1 MAGTM
6 RKTGTNKYRLE
17 YMCEGERYS
26 QNITAL
32 SPTEASKKLAQFVTE
47 IEKGNFRKSS
57 TFTFTELAQ
66 LFLDKYGKDNLSET
80 TYKNYKNMLNN
91 HILDEIGSI
100 KINKLKRIQ
109 IQELAN
115 LLLSEYNLSSKTIK
129 NHIKVISAILNK
141 GIEWDLLDYNV
152 SDKVSIPKNI
162 EKQKKKVI
170 LYSYKELDLFIK
182 ALDKLED
189 KELQVAIYTSLYT
202 GARRGEVMALTFNDF
217 NFKKCSIDLNK
228 SKINIPNGTKIKDI
242 KTGKNRLFYV
252 PNAYINIVKE
262 YYKYL
267 GKPNKNTELFTMHP
281 DTFSKNFKKFLK
293 DNNLREVNLKDLRAL
308 NESILV
314 NKGLDVVSVAK
325 RLGHLPSTATNY
337 YLDQIPEE
345 DKKASDI
352 LEDLF

>member
-6 RKTGTNKYRLE
+6 RYKGNNKYRLE
-17 YMCEGERYS
+17 YMCDGERYS
-26 QNITAL
+26 KNITA
-32 SPTEASKKLAQFVTE
+32 SSSSEASKKLALFVAE
-47 IEKGNFRKSS
+47 IEKGNFRKDSS
-57 TFTFTELAQ
+57 LTFTELAQ

-80 TYKNYKNMLNN
+80 TYRNYVNILNN
-91 HILDEIGSI
+91 HILTYIGST
-100 KINKLKRIQ
+100 KINKLKRLQ

-115 LLLSEYNLSSKTIK
+115 LFLNEYNLSSKTIK
-129 NHIKVISAILNK
+129 NHIKIISAILNK

-152 SDKVSIPKNI
+152 ADKVSIPKNI

-170 LYSYKELDLFIK
+170 LYSYDELDLFVK

-202 GARRGEVMALTFNDF
+202 GARRGEVMALTFNDID
-217 NFKKCSIDLNK
+217 FKRGSIDLNK
-228 SKINIPNGTKIKDI
+228 SKINMNGGTKIKDI

-252 PNAYINIVKE
+252 PNTYINIIKD

-281 DTFSKNFKKFLK
+281 DTYSKNFKKFLK
-293 DNNLREVNLKDLRAL
+293 KNNLRDINLKDLRAL

-314 NKGLDVVSVAK
+314 NKGLDIVSVAK

>member
-1 MAGTM
+1 MAGTI
-6 RKTGTNKYRLE
+6 RKRGNNSYFLE
-17 YMCEGERYS
+17 YMYEGERYS
-26 QNITAL
+26 KTIKAS
-32 SPTEASKKLAQFVTE
+32 SPSEASRKLALFVAE
-47 IEKGNFRKSS
+47 IEKGNYRKSS
-57 TFTFTELAQ
+57 GLTFTELCQ

-91 HILDEIGSI
+91 HILDDIGTI
-100 KINKLKRIQ
+100 KINKLKRLQ
-109 IQELAN
+109 IQEFAN
-115 LLLSEYNLSSKTIK
+115 KLLNEYNLSSKTIK

-141 GIEWDLLDYNV
+141 GIEWDLIDYNV
-152 SDKVSIPKNI
+152 ADKVSIPKNT
-162 EKQKKKVI
+162 EKQKKKVV
-170 LYSYKELDLFIK
+170 LYSYEELDGFIK
-182 ALDKLED
+182 SLEKLEN

-202 GARRGEVMALTFNDF
+202 GARRGEVMALTFNDINF
-217 NFKKCSIDLNK
+217 NKCSIDLNK
-228 SKINIPNGTKIKDI
+228 AKINIPNGTKIKDI

-252 PNAYINIVKE
+252 PNSYINIVKE

-267 GKPNKNTELFTMHP
+267 GKPSKDTALFTMNP
-281 DTFSKNFKKFLK
+281 DTFSKSFKQFLK
-293 DNNLREVNLKDLRAL
+293 DNNLREINLKDLRAL

-345 DKKASDI
+345 DKKASAI